1 MASCAHYHSQDAG
14 EVTGL
19 LWNAEQ
25 IPQCPQDAGNV
36 GSVLNGLTFTKNL
49 AVLWDWRRSR
59 GSSWP
64 KLHPNVTQRLLDVLF
79 QPLTAHQASATQSPR
94 IFHQFFFFPLHDH
107 HVSCP
112 LFVCNA
118 ARIFR
123 VKGNNHI
130 RQDQQFH
137 SNWAYSLRDFH
148 FCDFSRNRGSPLPY
162 PVNIL
167 FSILCLESTRYFK
180 TYSATQWNRNPL
192 QQIPCQAFAGTLY
205 FPNTIPFL
213 HPSTINQALCPIHE
227 WENSTMRRKMS
238 PKTKFCVN
246 NFPSTEKLPF
256 GHYMS

>member
-1 MASCAHYHSQDAG
+1 MTSGCWECWFCFERINFHKEPCRPAG
-14 EVTGL
+14 LEEIQRQFLAKAT
-19 LWNAEQ
+19 
-25 IPQCPQDAGNV
+25 PQCYPKASGCTLPASYCSLGISNTISKD
-36 GSVLNGLTFTKNL
+36 F
-49 AVLWDWRRSR
+49 
-59 GSSWP
+59 SS
-64 KLHPNVTQRLLDVLF
+64 
-79 QPLTAHQASATQSPR
+79 
-94 IFHQFFFFPLHDH
+94 IFFFFPLHDH

-118 ARIFR
+118 ARIFT

-137 SNWAYSLRDFH
+137 SNWAYSLRDCH

-162 PVNIL
+162 PVNIF

-192 QQIPCQAFAGTLY
+192 QQILCQAFAGTLY
-205 FPNTIPFL
+205 FPNAIPFL

-227 WENSTMRRKMS
+227 CENSTMRRKMS

-246 NFPSTEKLPF
+246 NFPSAEKL
-256 GHYMS
+256 H